1 MRHAALFALSRDP
14 EPSPPMALV
23 YLADLTPDE
32 LAVLEAIVA
41 GSWAWVAQ
49 IGLVAA
55 GHEPE
60 TIARVTARGLVEPW
74 DVPADPDLDRMRH
87 PPPVGLTL
95 TLTPWGA
102 EILNVE
108 IVEVGEVD
116 RPKWFKRPVEIRR
129 PNKMVCYMLRLP
141 KRAEEIIAGPEY
153 LRDEESGEIIR
164 VFQGQ
169 SRSTRGPQEKPLKGG
184 VGGGADTGP
193 GLPIERGKR
202 RLKGKKK

>member
-1 MRHAALFALSRDP
+1 MP
-14 EPSPPMALV
+14 LV
-23 YLADLTPDE
+23 YLADLAPDE

-41 GSWAWVAQ
+41 GQWAWIAQ

-74 DVPADPDLDRMRH
+74 EVPEDPALDRMRH

-102 EILNVE
+102 AQMNVE

-116 RPKWFKRPVEIRR
+116 RPKWVKRPYDLRR

-169 SRSTRGPQEKPLKGG
+169 SRSTRGPREKPLKGG
-184 VGGGADTGP
+184 VGGGEDLGP
-193 GLPIERGKR
+193 GVPIKR
-202 RLKGKKK
+202 DKRLRGKKK